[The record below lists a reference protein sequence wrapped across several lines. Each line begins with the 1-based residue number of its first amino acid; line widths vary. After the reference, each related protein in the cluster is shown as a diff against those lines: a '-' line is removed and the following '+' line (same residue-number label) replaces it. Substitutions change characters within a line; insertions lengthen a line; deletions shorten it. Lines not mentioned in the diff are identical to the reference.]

1 MKFKADAK
9 NLREKLSTIAKA
21 ATVLEPGKQMVLV
34 GLDEGQLVLRSFGD
48 GTFCQEA
55 MRIIPEDDRG
65 RCLVRLAP
73 LLEFVGHLSGEIEVS
88 LSGNRMLVETEDLE
102 GFLTSEPAGRAHNE
116 PFLDELSW
124 VSTGLASCISYP
136 ATEKDR
142 AVHFIGNLSVSLSQG
157 GYRFASLQ
165 VESDFIRAGE
175 SALPGKFVGLLPGS
189 EIAITENKIWLRRES
204 MLAFV
209 PVWSQL
215 LPDMV
220 PKGIMAYRQNGP
232 LGFIVSASE
241 MIRNLRALKYFSS
254 PPDSYGMS
262 FVKIVSDDNGVV
274 FLSPAS
280 EVGSG
285 SYRPEAKQLS
295 HFQINT
301 NLGYLIDA
309 LMNVSQDEVV
319 ILVDELFEGGARPLI
334 IRPVDESVRELHGIW
349 PIHDQAFQA
358 AKEKLDAADKPRE
371 T

>member
-1 MKFKADAK
+1 MKFRADAK
-9 NLREKLSTIAKA
+9 KLREKLSTVSRA
-21 ATVLEPGKQMVLV
+21 ATVPEPDKQMVLIE
-34 GLDEGQLVLRSFGD
+34 LEGARLVLRSFGD

-55 MRIIPEDDRG
+55 VQIHPENDSG
-65 RCLVRLAP
+65 ACLVRLAP
-73 LLEFVGHLSGEIEVS
+73 LLEFVGHLSGETEVS
-88 LSGNRMLVETEDLE
+88 LSGNRMLVETEDLK
-102 GFLTSEPAGRAHNE
+102 GFLASEPANGTHDK
-116 PFLDELSW
+116 PVTDELSW
-124 VSTGLASCISYP
+124 VSSGLTSCISYP

-165 VESDFIRAGE
+165 GESDFAGE

-189 EIAITENKIWLRRES
+189 EIAITENKIWFRRGS

-209 PVWSQL
+209 PVWSGP
-215 LPDMV
+215 LPDIV
-220 PKGIMAYRQNGP
+220 SKGITAYSQNGP

-262 FVKIVSDDNGVV
+262 FIKIVSDDDGVV

-285 SYRPEAKQLS
+285 SYRPQVEQLS

-301 NLGYLIDA
+301 NLGYVIDA

-319 ILVDELFEGGARPLI
+319 ILVDDLFGSQAKPLI

-349 PIHDQAFQA
+349 PVHDQAFQA
-358 AKEKLDAADKPRE
+358 AKEKLDARDKPKE

>member
-1 MKFKADAK
+1 MKFKAGAK
-9 NLREKLSTIAKA
+9 NLREKLSTISKA
-21 ATVLEPGKQMVLV
+21 TTILDPGKQMVLI
-34 GLDEGQLVLRSFGD
+34 GLEGARLVLRSFGD

-55 MRIIPEDDRG
+55 MQIHPEDDWG
-65 RCLVRLAP
+65 CCMVRLAP
-73 LLEFVGHLSGEIEVS
+73 LLEFAGHLSGEIEVS
-88 LSGNRMLVETEDLE
+88 LSGDRMLVETNVLK
-102 GFLTSEPAGRAHNE
+102 GSFASEPADGAHNE

-124 VSTGLASCISYP
+124 ASSGLTSCISYP

-165 VESDFIRAGE
+165 GESDFVGE

-204 MLAFV
+204 MLASV

-220 PKGIMAYRQNGP
+220 PKGIMAYRQSEP

-262 FVKIVSDDNGVV
+262 FVRIVSSDNGIV

-319 ILVDELFEGGARPLI
+319 ILVDKLFKGGISPLI

-358 AKEKLDAADKPRE
+358 AKEKLDAADRPRE